1 MHALCADRSGCHG
14 FTAQLAPGGSRT
26 NGSFIL
32 EPATGSGMNGYVGIA
47 WVQNGQ
53 DFIVERSEPKMSPQK
68 RPSLDGDMWG
78 VEIGDTMVFTLV
90 LKGKE
95 GGL

>member
-47 WVQNGQ
+47 FAQVGQ
-53 DFIVERSEPKMSPQK
+53 EFIVERSAPVEPPKDNPLLS
-68 RPSLDGDMWG
+68 DMWG
-78 VEIGDTMVFTLV
+78 VEVGDTMVYTLV
-90 LKGKE
+90 FKE
-95 GGL
+95 KK